1 MFQWRTEKDIV
12 SVIGISMSL
21 NRINA
26 YRVMWLFVFFDL
38 PVQTKQQRKQATQ
51 FRKALEKDGFSMMQ
65 FSVYVRHC
73 PSKENMEVHVKR
85 VRLALPTV
93 GQVSILSVTD
103 KQYSEIRNYLGA
115 VEKAKPEVPQQ
126 LELF

>member
-1 MFQWRTEKDIV
+1 MFRWRTEENIV
-12 SVIGISMSL
+12 SVIGIVMSL

-26 YRVMWLFVFFDL
+26 YHVMWLFVFFDL

-51 FRKALEKDGFSMMQ
+51 FRKALEKDGFTMMQ

-85 VRLALPTV
+85 VCLSLPNT

-115 VEKAKPEVPQQ
+115 VEKAKPDAPQQ

>member
-1 MFQWRTEKDIV
+1 MFQWRAEKNII
-12 SVIGISMSL
+12 SFIGIVMSL

-26 YRVMWLFVFFDL
+26 YHVMWLFVFFDL
-38 PVQTKQQRKQATQ
+38 PVQTKQQRKQAAQ